1 MPCLIYGYPRDWK
14 PVSLT
19 LVVVFRTRPYP
30 TYVWDNYTDNILKLP
45 HGEKR
50 YPLRLNGD
58 GRDVQVCEAEDGQVY
73 GVWWEN

>member
-1 MPCLIYGYPRDWK
+1 MPCLIYGYPSDWK

-19 LVVVFRTRPYP
+19 LFVVFRTRPYP

-58 GRDVQVCEAEDGQVY
+58 AVTQVCEAEDGQVY